1 MIKWL
6 VVIGVVGF
14 VYFYFI
20 KKKPTQVK
28 TQKSD
33 NTKKDNS
40 KSQANEMIECVIC
53 GIYCEID
60 DMILSGSKYY
70 CSQECLEKA

>member
-1 MIKWL
+1 LM
-6 VVIGVVGF
+6 VIGVVGF

-20 KKKPTQVK
+20 KKTP
-28 TQKSD
+28 QKVQPGS
-33 NTKKDNS
+33 
-40 KSQANEMIECVIC
+40 SQKEADTNEVNEMVECAVC
-53 GIYCEID
+53 KTYCEVD

>member
-6 VVIGVVGF
+6 VVIGVISF

-20 KKKPTQVK
+20 KEKPTVTKKKQP
-28 TQKSD
+28 TD
-33 NTKKDNS
+33 TKKDNTEV
-40 KSQANEMIECVIC
+40 NDMIECVVC
-53 GIYCEID
+53 GTYCEID

>member
-20 KKKPTQVK
+20 KKKPAQPNI
-28 TQKSD
+28 QKGD
-33 NTKKDNS
+33 NTKKNNT
-40 KSQANEMIECVIC
+40 QANDMIECSAC
-53 GIYCEID
+53 GTYCEVD
-60 DMILSGSKYY
+60 EMILSGSKYY
-70 CSQECLEKA
+70 CSQECLKKV

>member
-1 MIKWL
+1 MMKWL

-20 KKKPTQVK
+20 KKKPTRVK
-28 TQKSD
+28 TQTNKD
-33 NTKKDNS
+33 TKKD
-40 KSQANEMIECVIC
+40 KTEVNEMIECAVC
-53 GIYCEID
+53 GTYCEID
-60 DMILSGSKYY
+60 DMIMSGSKYY

>member
-6 VVIGVVGF
+6 VVVGVVGF

-28 TQKSD
+28 THP
-33 NTKKDNS
+33 KKDNPQP
-40 KSQANEMIECVIC
+40 QANDMIECVVC
-53 GIYCEID
+53 GTYCEVD

>member
-20 KKKPTQVK
+20 KKTPQKVQTSKP
-28 TQKSD
+28 
-33 NTKKDNS
+33 KKE
-40 KSQANEMIECVIC
+40 AATAEVNEMIECSIC
-53 GIYCEID
+53 KTYCEVD

-70 CSQECLEKA
+70 CSKECLEKA

>member
-6 VVIGVVGF
+6 LVIGVVGF
-14 VYFYFI
+14 VYMFFI
-20 KKKPTQVK
+20 KKKPLESSNSDEDK
-28 TQKSD
+28 T
-33 NTKKDNS
+33 KDVND
-40 KSQANEMIECVIC
+40 MVECAVC
-53 GIYCEID
+53 KTYCEID

>member
-6 VVIGVVGF
+6 VVIGVISF

-20 KKKPTQVK
+20 KKKPTK
-28 TQKSD
+28 LKSQQND

-40 KSQANEMIECVIC
+40 DANEMLECCVC
-53 GIYCEID
+53 KTYCEVD

-70 CSQECLEKA
+70 CSQECLKGV

>member
-6 VVIGVVGF
+6 LVIGVVWF

-20 KKKPTQVK
+20 KKKTTQVNK
-28 TQKSD
+28 QKQTK
-33 NTKKDNS
+33 TKKDNS
-40 KSQANEMIECVIC
+40 DANEMLECSAC
-53 GIYCEID
+53 GIYCEVD

>member
-6 VVIGVVGF
+6 LVIGVVGF
-14 VYFYFI
+14 VYMFFI
-20 KKKPTQVK
+20 KKKPLESSSSDKDKIKDVNDMVECAVCK
-28 TQKSD
+28 T
-33 NTKKDNS
+33 
-40 KSQANEMIECVIC
+40 
-53 GIYCEID
+53 YCEID

>member
-6 VVIGVVGF
+6 LVIGVVGF
-14 VYFYFI
+14 VYMFFI
-20 KKKPTQVK
+20 KKKPLESSS
-28 TQKSD
+28 SD
-33 NTKKDNS
+33 KDKIKDVND
-40 KSQANEMIECVIC
+40 MVECVVC
-53 GIYCEID
+53 KTYCEID

>member
-6 VVIGVVGF
+6 MVIGVVSF

-20 KKKPTQVK
+20 KKKPIQQTTKDTHQ
-28 TQKSD
+28 
-33 NTKKDNS
+33 KKD
-40 KSQANEMIECVIC
+40 KTEANDMIECSKC

-70 CSQECLEKA
+70 CSQECLEGV

>member
-14 VYFYFI
+14 IYFYFI
-20 KKKPTQVK
+20 KKKPAKIK
-28 TQKSD
+28 TQQDK
-33 NTKKDNS
+33 NTKKET
-40 KSQANEMIECVIC
+40 SQVNEMVECCIC
-53 GIYCEID
+53 GTYCEVNE
-60 DMILSGSKYY
+60 MILSGSKYY

>member
-20 KKKPTQVK
+20 KKKPTEIK
-28 TQKSD
+28 TQK
-33 NTKKDNS
+33 NTNTGKNDT
-40 KSQANEMIECVIC
+40 QVNEMLECCVC
-53 GIYCEID
+53 GTYCEVD

>member
-6 VVIGVVGF
+6 LVIGVVSF

-20 KKKPTQVK
+20 KKKPIQTQ
-28 TQKSD
+28 TQK
-33 NTKKDNS
+33 NTKSTDDTLE
-40 KSQANEMIECVIC
+40 ADEMVECVVC
-53 GIYCEID
+53 GTYCEID

-70 CSQECLEKA
+70 CSQECLEKR